1 MYWTLVYT
9 LIVIL
14 LLQYILGIQMFV
26 DNNNNINNN
35 VYFIYHRF

>member
-9 LIVIL
+9 VIVIL